1 MVQALKDVAGMMA
14 LRHPN
19 ILPVLGVSVEPES
32 RSLCM
37 VMAHMEKNTLSDL
50 IHNETVEFDLEAIL
64 KIAQEIAA
72 AMSYVHQVRPGLI
85 YRTLSPSSLLLDR
98 NNCLYLADFP
108 VSCRGWAVILFI

>member
-1 MVQALKDVAGMMA
+1 MA

-32 RSLCM
+32 RAVCM
-37 VMAHMEKNTLSDL
+37 VMAHMEKSTLSDL
-50 IHNETVEFDLEAIL
+50 VHNETVEFDLEAIL

-72 AMSYVHQVRPGLI
+72 AMSYVHQSRPALI
-85 YRTLSPSSLLLDR
+85 YRTLSPNTLLLDR

-108 VSCRGWAVILFI
+108 VSCKQCVRMDL